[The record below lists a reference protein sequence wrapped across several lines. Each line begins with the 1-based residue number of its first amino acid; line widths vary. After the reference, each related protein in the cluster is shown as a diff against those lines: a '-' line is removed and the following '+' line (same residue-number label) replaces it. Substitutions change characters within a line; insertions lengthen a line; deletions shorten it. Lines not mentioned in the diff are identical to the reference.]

1 MKGNILIIDDE
12 ESIRGVLSQLL
23 TLEDYKVW
31 QAVKAADGLEILR
44 NEEIH
49 VVISDVR
56 LPDAYGIDL
65 ISKIKVLNPACEIIM
80 LTAYGNIQDG
90 VQAIKLGAF
99 DYITKGDDDNKIV
112 PLVER
117 ANEKV
122 VLRNRLERLTSRFS
136 EKYNFDN
143 IIGESAAISEAKE
156 LAKKV
161 AETDTPV
168 LLIGETGTGKEI
180 FAQSIHNFGE
190 RRNNHFVAINCSAI
204 AKDLLESEMFGYKAG
219 AFTGANKNK
228 KGLFEEADEG
238 TLFLDEI
245 GEMDIALQSKLLRV
259 IETNSFIKP
268 GDTKPTN
275 VNVRIIAAT
284 NRNLEED
291 IKKEKFRADLFY
303 RISVIKIEIPPL
315 RDRRED
321 IRSLTDFFIL
331 QSSRKIKKKIS
342 QVEDEFYNCLMN
354 YSFPGNIRELRNII
368 ERAVILASGDVLNIY
383 SLPKEIRTESETFTE
398 KEPVYSIEKVEKQ
411 HILNILE
418 LTKGNK
424 TKAAELLGIGL
435 TTLYRKLQLYG
446 LE

>member
-31 QAVKAADGLEILR
+31 QAEKASEGIEIL
-44 NEEIH
+44 NTEEIQ

-65 ISKIKVLNPACEIIM
+65 ISRIKALNPSCEIIM
-80 LTAYGNIQDG
+80 LTAYGTIQDG
-90 VQAIKLGAF
+90 VKAIKLGAF
-99 DYITKGDDDNKIV
+99 DYITKGDEDNKII

-117 ANEKV
+117 AIEKV
-122 VLRNRLERLTSRFS
+122 ILKNKLQRLTSRFS

-143 IIGESAAISEAKE
+143 IIGESRVIKEAKE

-161 AETDTPV
+161 AFTDTPI
-168 LLIGETGTGKEI
+168 LLVGETGTGKEI

-190 RRNNHFVAINCSAI
+190 RRSNHFVAINCSAF

-219 AFTGANKNK
+219 AFTGAFKNK

-245 GEMDIALQSKLLRV
+245 GEMDISLQSKILRV
-259 IETNSFIKP
+259 IETNSFIKS

-275 VNVRIIAAT
+275 VNVRILAAT
-284 NRNLEED
+284 NRKLEED
-291 IKKEKFRADLFY
+291 IKSEKFRADLYY
-303 RISVIKIEIPPL
+303 RISVIKIEIPAL
-315 RDRRED
+315 RDRKED
-321 IRSLTDFFIL
+321 IRYLADFFI
-331 QSSRKIKKKIS
+331 QKFSQKIKKKIS
-342 QVEDEFYNCLMN
+342 RVEDGFYNYLEKYN
-354 YSFPGNIRELRNII
+354 YPGNIRELRNII
-368 ERAVILASGDVLNIY
+368 ERALILSSGDVLNVY
-383 SLPKEIRTESETFTE
+383 SLPKEIRTEAEKQNE
-398 KEPVYSIEKVEKQ
+398 KELVYSMENVEKQ

-418 LTKGNK
+418 MTKGNK
-424 TKAAELLGIGL
+424 NKAAELLGIGL
-435 TTLYRKLQLYG
+435 TTLYRKLQIFG
-446 LE
+446 IE